1 METWDIIA
9 AGRRELADELDTFT
23 PKQWDT
29 QSLCNRWRVRD
40 VVGHLIATA
49 EITFGSAF
57 VAMMKAGFR
66 LDTMLE
72 REARRLG
79 DNRSEDLIARLRR
92 GVDSHTTPPGAK
104 PVDVLSDLVVHTE
117 DIRRPLGLIR
127 PLPEDRARQVADHLK
142 DQGARFLPA
151 KKRVDGLR
159 LVATDIDWST
169 GNGPEVRGPVESL
182 IMAMAGRKVA
192 FADLTGD
199 GVDTLASR
207 T

>member
-1 METWDIIA
+1 METWDIVA

-40 VVGHLIATA
+40 VVGHVIATA

-57 VAMMKAGFR
+57 VAMVKAGFR

-79 DNRSEDLIARLRR
+79 DHSTEELVPRLRR
-92 GVDSHTTPPGAK
+92 DLDSRATPPGAK

-142 DQGARFLPA
+142 GQGARFLPA
-151 KKRVDGLR
+151 KKRIDGLR

-169 GNGPEVRGPVESL
+169 GNGAEVRGPIESL

-192 FADLTGD
+192 LADLTGD

-207 T
+207 M

>member
-79 DNRSEDLIARLRR
+79 DNPSEDLIARLRR

-104 PVDVLSDLVVHTE
+104 AVDVLSDLVVHTE